1 MGPQLLLDTSHLMKH
16 VDALGKSIHTHADA
30 RPVARRERVVVEFVQ
45 RQCAEIINLGVALG
59 CAAFCMGIVLGAYLL
74 LERL

>member
-16 VDALGKSIHTHADA
+16 VDALGKSIRTHVDVQSAG
-30 RPVARRERVVVEFVQ
+30 RRERVVVDFVQ

-59 CAAFCMGIVLGAYLL
+59 CAAFCMGIVLGVYLL

>member
-16 VDALGKSIHTHADA
+16 VDALGESIHAHANA
-30 RPVARRERVVVEFVQ
+30 HPVAQRERVVVDFVR
-45 RQCAEIINLGVALG
+45 RQCTEIINLGVALG

>member
-16 VDALGKSIHTHADA
+16 VDALGKSVRPHANA
-30 RPVARRERVVVEFVQ
+30 RPAAHRERVVVDFVQ

-59 CAAFCMGIVLGAYLL
+59 CAAFCMGIVLGVYLL